1 MCNHGQQQ
9 FFKDIIELSLKSEK
23 FFFFFV
29 NDYEVDKTEKKDC
42 FQNFSFITVED
53 YCELKGIDIALHT
66 EIYCRSPHVK
76 QRCFI
81 GHGFPGKH
89 TQWSR
94 ENSKSFDH
102 YFMYGE
108 RDKEYFDYVTGN
120 DSSIRKNIKFWEVG
134 YPKYDYQFNTKKT
147 KKSSIKS
154 SIGLNTQKKTVLY
167 APAWDPCGI
176 HRTKGIELIKAFK
189 KLRSYN
195 FVIKLHPALLASKRS
210 KQYEF
215 YTGGI
220 DWKTEINKATSS
232 ISFRKSNVF
241 FPNFDSINP
250 LIKISDLLL
259 TDFSGVALGF
269 FIENKPVI
277 CIDCPD
283 FYCKTLIEQGSDGKV
298 SKTNHLFNNGRDASH
313 IINDID
319 SLSKAI
325 SYVLTDPNEMES
337 ERMKIASKLLYNP
350 GNGTKIFVET
360 LITILRSE

>member
-9 FFKDIIELSLKSEK
+9 FFTDIIALSLKSEK

-29 NDYEVDKTEKKDC
+29 NDYEMNETEKKDC

-53 YCELKGIDIALHT
+53 YHELKGIDIALHT

-76 QRCFI
+76 ERCFI

-89 TQWSR
+89 TEWSR
-94 ENSKSFDH
+94 ENSKSFNH

-134 YPKYDYQFNTKKT
+134 YPKYDYQFNTKKSQ
-147 KKSSIKS
+147 KPSIKS
-154 SIGLNTQKKTVLY
+154 LIDLNTQKKTVLY
-167 APAWDPCGI
+167 APAWDPFGI
-176 HRTKGIELIKAFK
+176 HRTKGIELIKGFK
-189 KLRSYN
+189 RLHAYN
-195 FVIKLHPALLASKRS
+195 FIIKLHPALLTSKRS
-210 KQYEF
+210 VHYDF

-220 DWKTEINKATSS
+220 DWNTKIKQAISG
-232 ISFRKSNVF
+232 ISFRRKNVF
-241 FPNFDSINP
+241 FPDIDSINP
-250 LIKISDLLL
+250 LIKASDLLL

-283 FYCKTLIEQGSDGKV
+283 FYSKTLVEFGSDGQL
-298 SKTNHLFNNGRDASH
+298 SKCNHLFNNGRNASH
-313 IINDID
+313 IVKNINELPEAIPHV
-319 SLSKAI
+319 LSNPA
-325 SYVLTDPNEMES
+325 EMEK
-337 ERMKIASKLLYNP
+337 ERMEIATKLLFNP
-350 GNGTKIFVET
+350 GEGTRVFLKT
-360 LITILRSE
+360 LNTILKS